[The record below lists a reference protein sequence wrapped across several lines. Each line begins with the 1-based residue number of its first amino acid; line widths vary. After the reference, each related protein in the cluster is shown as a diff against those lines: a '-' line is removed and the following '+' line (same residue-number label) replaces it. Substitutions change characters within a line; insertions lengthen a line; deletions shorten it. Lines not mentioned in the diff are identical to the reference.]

1 MEDGFVDG
9 HGMRYNP
16 SIIRVGV
23 GQSNAVKDVAL
34 ESEVNS
40 LIAEGSDIAKVE
52 SAIAGY
58 KMELQRVHKDIGRF
72 RHRIHSIIKAAPYPL
87 SHSWE
92 IRIYEETF
100 EQTGQIYFV
109 NHNEK
114 RTTFEVPPPPEPGEP
129 QFPAT
134 SMPEYRTYIAGI
146 VKLVEKYNTLTTKL
160 ERYTLVLNF
169 ANTIASGGHSS
180 QAAAVVRMNLETHIL
195 DSVHIVMTTL
205 GTAGN
210 RALESAAKF
219 EVVVV
224 DEAAQSVEPATL
236 SALQLGSSHSILVGD
251 PQQLPATIFSLSGRT
266 TKYDRSLFQRLEEAG
281 HEVHLLNTQYRMHPD
296 ISDFPRRI
304 FYDGNL
310 LDGPNV
316 KHPDYGNPLRRIL
329 TQRVPA
335 LSPFTVLDLDSSEER
350 GGTSLAN
357 SGEARLA
364 VHLYQSLLTESGG
377 LSGQSKVAVITPY
390 SQQASLLH
398 RMFSKSLGPHYAN
411 RVEINTVDA
420 FQGREANIVIFSCV
434 RAAGSNGIGFLSD
447 VRRMNVA
454 LTRAKHFLFV
464 IARCQSIVV
473 NPYWR
478 DLVAHARETGAVVP
492 VHMPMKKDTNFSDI
506 KRWRALR
513 SPSHIPPALPK
524 RKRPDMDRKPIV
536 SILKKQKVDDVEY
549 ESGEE
554 VAKPLTVL
562 EKTNN
567 KVGANGV
574 ESSDEDYEEMF

>member
-1 MEDGFVDG
+1 
-9 HGMRYNP
+9 
-16 SIIRVGV
+16 
-23 GQSNAVKDVAL
+23 
-34 ESEVNS
+34 
-40 LIAEGSDIAKVE
+40 
-52 SAIAGY
+52 
-58 KMELQRVHKDIGRF
+58 
-72 RHRIHSIIKAAPYPL
+72 
-87 SHSWE
+87 
-92 IRIYEETF
+92 
-100 EQTGQIYFV
+100 
-109 NHNEK
+109 
-114 RTTFEVPPPPEPGEP
+114 
-129 QFPAT
+129 
-134 SMPEYRTYIAGI
+134 
-146 VKLVEKYNTLTTKL
+146 
-160 ERYTLVLNF
+160 
-169 ANTIASGGHSS
+169 
-180 QAAAVVRMNLETHIL
+180 
-195 DSVHIVMTTL
+195 
-205 GTAGN
+205 
-210 RALESAAKF
+210 
-219 EVVVV
+219 
-224 DEAAQSVEPATL
+224 
-236 SALQLGSSHSILVGD
+236 
-251 PQQLPATIFSLSGRT
+251 
-266 TKYDRSLFQRLEEAG
+266 
-281 HEVHLLNTQYRMHPD
+281 
-296 ISDFPRRI
+296 
-304 FYDGNL
+304 
-310 LDGPNV
+310 
-316 KHPDYGNPLRRIL
+316 
-329 TQRVPA
+329 
-335 LSPFTVLDLDSSEER
+335 
-350 GGTSLAN
+350 
-357 SGEARLA
+357 